1 MRKPTNAPVNPGQA
15 IPVSPPVQATVRV
28 SPTAATASEKN
39 NEDSRAAGEPRRVN
53 VIFSAPQ
60 YQLLK
65 DLAVRQGIN
74 VSDVLRQALSLTKL
88 IVDADENPDERIL
101 IERKGELQELRLVR

>member
-1 MRKPTNAPVNPGQA
+1 MWKPTNVPVNPGQA
-15 IPVSPPVQATVRV
+15 IPVSPPAHTARAPQ
-28 SPTAATASEKN
+28 TAATASEK